1 MDGFLLELTDRL
13 QDALPAIDTYSIQG
27 ALYFLK
33 KKLALA
39 VRLHGRRKE
48 SDFEVACSIA
58 ILYFAGSNGS
68 CLHKAL
74 AYGEL
79 SKKDVNK
86 TE

>member
-1 MDGFLLELTDRL
+1 M
-13 QDALPAIDTYSIQG
+13 
-27 ALYFLK
+27 
-33 KKLALA
+33 
-39 VRLHGRRKE
+39 VHLHERRKE
-48 SDFEVACSIA
+48 SDFEVACAIA